1 MTYYEILGVKRN
13 ASSAEIKD
21 AYKKLIKKYHPDLY
35 NGDKEFAEKKA
46 KEINVAYD
54 VLSSEEKRKEYDAEV
69 FPKPQTYSYTPPRY
83 ETPPSGSNYSEYY
96 RQKYNSERQR
106 EYNYYDYAYRIRK
119 ERQNSQS
126 TNSNY
131 YSNKFNQTVNKYE
144 ERATSAFINFI
155 KKNKIIGSILIL
167 TMYLTIIY
175 FSFTR
180 AKAIFTGLND
190 GDVILPG
197 GTTSVPVNNTVVVE
211 DPADM
216 LYVNG
221 VFNINMIY
229 SDAELR
235 AIYEQRFKN
244 LFSTF
249 EEFKKAFAEEVEREY
264 SFPRKR

>member
-35 NGDKEFAEKKA
+35 NGDKDFAEKKA

-54 VLSSEEKRKEYDAEV
+54 VLSNEEKRKEYDAEV
-69 FPKPQTYSYTPPRY
+69 FPAPTSYSYTPPRY
-83 ETPPSGSNYSEYY
+83 ETPPSGSNYTEYY

-126 TNSNY
+126 NY

-144 ERATSAFINFI
+144 EKASNAFIKFV
-155 KKNKIIGSILIL
+155 KKNKIIGSLLIL

-180 AKAIFTGLND
+180 AKAIFSGLND
-190 GDVILPG
+190 GTVLLPG
-197 GTTSVPVNNTVVVE
+197 ATTSAPVNNTVVVE
-211 DPADM
+211 DPGDM
-216 LYVNG
+216 MYVNG

-229 SDAELR
+229 SDSELR
-235 AIYEQRFKN
+235 AIYEKRFKN
-244 LFSTF
+244 FFDSF
-249 EEFKKAFAEEVEREY
+249 EDFKKAFAEEVEREY
-264 SFPRKR
+264 SFPRNN